1 MSPAVVVLGKL
12 PRGPDGWIYE
22 PETCPACDAGY
33 RDDLPCGVCR
43 GTGVLFE
50 DGLYDRDQAVAL
62 ALARAG
68 RDEELLDLA
77 DMLTAAYLDRL
88 LEEASYE

>member
-1 MSPAVVVLGKL
+1 MSAPIVLAK
-12 PRGPDGWIYE
+12 RDGGGEWVYE

-50 DGLYDRDQAVAL
+50 DGTYTRDQARAL
-62 ALARAG
+62 GLARSG
-68 RDEELLDLA
+68 DENGLMRLA
-77 DMLTAAYLDRL
+77 DMLTAEFMDRL
-88 LEEASYE
+88 LQGGRYAE